1 MVLRIRYV
9 RPVGE
14 VKGTT
19 AWTESGVGIPRRGV
33 MVRVARFRRGEVE
46 RRVRLRDTVLPH
58 GSNAMPVIGC
68 TSQIVGIRLFKLCGP
83 GRWPTA

>member
-33 MVRVARFRRGEVE
+33 MVRVARFRRGEVSVASAYE
-46 RRVRLRDTVLPH
+46 TPSSLMARTR
-58 GSNAMPVIGC
+58 C
-68 TSQIVGIRLFKLCGP
+68 Q
-83 GRWPTA
+83 